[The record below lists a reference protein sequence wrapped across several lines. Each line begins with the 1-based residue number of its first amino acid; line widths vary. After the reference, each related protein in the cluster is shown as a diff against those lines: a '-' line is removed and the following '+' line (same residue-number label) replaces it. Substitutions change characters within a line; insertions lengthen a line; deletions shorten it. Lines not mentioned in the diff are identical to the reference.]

1 MNVSN
6 ATWGECN
13 HMNKTSTSKTHKDK
27 AKAAVSKTAALG
39 EDIDLSK
46 YVGSS
51 EEHPYQADPSQ
62 LPAKAKEQMLG
73 AGVMLDNASQRSG
86 TYIQMDN
93 TPVHSSI
100 RQEGVEVMA
109 VSQALEKYDWMADYW
124 WQAVAVDTDK
134 YTANIELSQNDGY
147 FIRALSGQK
156 TVFPVQACLYLARA
170 KLVQNVHNIIIAEE
184 GSELH
189 IITGC
194 TTASRE
200 DPGLHLGVSEFYIKR
215 GAKVTFTM
223 IHRWNPETSVRP
235 RTAAII
241 EEDGLFMSNYLL
253 MKPVRSLQMYPAARC
268 VGENATVRYN
278 SILVTGEGSSLD
290 VGSRALLN
298 ARGAKTEIISR
309 AITTGGN
316 IIARG
321 YIEGNAPEVK
331 GHLECRGLILGEK
344 GIIHAIP
351 ELKGTLAGID
361 LSHEAAVGKI
371 AEEEVEYLMARG
383 LTRDEATATIVRG
396 FLRVDIEGLPPLL
409 GAELKRAVEASEK
422 EVM

>member
-1 MNVSN
+1 MSEV
-6 ATWGECN
+6 
-13 HMNKTSTSKTHKDK
+13 KTSRTYKDR
-27 AKAAVSKTAALG
+27 AKAAANKPAVLG
-39 EDIDLSK
+39 EDIDLST
-46 YVGSS
+46 YVSS
-51 EEHPYQADPSQ
+51 AEEQPYQADPSQ

-73 AGVMLDNASQRSG
+73 AGVILDDVSQRSG

-93 TPVHSSI
+93 TPVHSST

-109 VSQALEKYDWMADYW
+109 VSQALEKYDWLPDYW

-134 YTANIELSQNDGY
+134 YTANVELSQYDGY
-147 FIRALSGQK
+147 FIRTLPGYK
-156 TVFPVQACLYLARA
+156 TILPVQACLYLSKARLA
-170 KLVQNVHNIIIAEE
+170 QKVHNIIIAEE
-184 GSELH
+184 DSELH

-194 TTASRE
+194 TTAHRDE
-200 DPGLHLGVSEFYIKR
+200 PGLHMGVSEFYIKR

-223 IHRWNPETSVRP
+223 IHSWNPQVAVRP
-235 RTAAII
+235 RTVAIV
-241 EEDGLFMSNYLL
+241 EENGLFLSNYVL
-253 MKPVRSLQMYPAARC
+253 MKPVHSLQMYPAARC

-278 SILVTGEGSSLD
+278 SILVAAEGSSLD
-290 VGSRALLN
+290 VGSRVLLN
-298 ARGAKTEIISR
+298 ARGTRTEIVAR

-321 YIEGNAPEVK
+321 YIEGSAPEVK
-331 GHLECRGLILGEK
+331 GHLECRGLILQGE
-344 GIIHAIP
+344 GMIHAVP

-383 LTRDEATATIVRG
+383 LTRTEATATIVRG

-409 GAELKRAVEASEK
+409 SAELQRAVEASEK
-422 EVM
+422 ELM